1 MMKWPLALFS
11 ELRVQPLQEVLLAEK
26 KLLLFA
32 RWLSRDYASAT
43 TIQYVGEVKKA
54 HVRWLG
60 VPLESMNVAFYRLP
74 MLFRMLKAE
83 KPGKKRQK
91 TPWEVGNFD
100 RVRTAHGRQARLG
113 NFGGGVHGFEKAT
126 AYTVMLVAFEHLLR
140 LNEVVRT
147 QSGTAA
153 EKHPL
158 VRILHSGFDLCTV
171 GGRHDRLLFCFLGFG
186 PLRPG
191 VTVRLIVH
199 YTLIP
204 DACCPLGLRVAFA
217 ADSDVKIIKDHI
229 EIFVSEDK
237 NVDARNRRYVPI
249 PAGVLGV
256 DTPGDLEYYLKVC
269 QPPSGGTLFAA
280 PASPLKKINAAQP
293 FTGTFNKNPYTASC
307 AMVRRAFLRAYPE
320 SEEDEQKL
328 FGGGSPRKTLAQ
340 LLFAIHRCRRMVIDF
355 GGWADGEQQ
364 AVDSYF
370 HYTLEQRCRIL
381 QNMLDDLVRVAEL
394 PAIDAAVC
402 TQA

>member
-1 MMKWPLALFS
+1 MELEAQVDQDFAGADDGKIGAGLKHWAIFAVSMMKWPLALFS

-158 VRILHSGFDLCTV
+158 QWGDVVFKDAQGAELGWDSEHRPVGQPAVMEMRMPPSKTDPLGHSGTRLRSPFPHGWRAGVAPNAAGPAMWRYMSRYPVTRRRAAITPLFRKQSTLQSGRLTKPVFQRIFHQLCRAAEIRYNVYGIHCFRV
-171 GGRHDRLLFCFLGFG
+171 GGVNRLMDLGATAPQICALG
-186 PLRPG
+186 RWQSDCWTLYARRER
-191 VTVRLIVH
+191 VRLE
-199 YTLIP
+199 
-204 DACCPLGLRVAFA
+204 GL
-217 ADSDVKIIKDHI
+217 
-229 EIFVSEDK
+229 
-237 NVDARNRRYVPI
+237 
-249 PAGVLGV
+249 
-256 DTPGDLEYYLKVC
+256 
-269 QPPSGGTLFAA
+269 
-280 PASPLKKINAAQP
+280 
-293 FTGTFNKNPYTASC
+293 
-307 AMVRRAFLRAYPE
+307 
-320 SEEDEQKL
+320 
-328 FGGGSPRKTLAQ
+328 TLA
-340 LLFAIHRCRRMVIDF
+340 MST
-355 GGWADGEQQ
+355 G
-364 AVDSYF
+364 
-370 HYTLEQRCRIL
+370 
-381 QNMLDDLVRVAEL
+381 
-394 PAIDAAVC
+394 
-402 TQA
+402 